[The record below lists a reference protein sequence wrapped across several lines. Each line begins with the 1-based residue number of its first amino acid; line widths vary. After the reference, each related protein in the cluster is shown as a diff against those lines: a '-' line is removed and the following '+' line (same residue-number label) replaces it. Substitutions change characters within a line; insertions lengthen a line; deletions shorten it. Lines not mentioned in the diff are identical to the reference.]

1 MGMVSAIGFD
11 VPQAL
16 HALRHCQTGI
26 GPIRFLQTRHRGMLP
41 AAEVKASDD
50 DLATMLGL
58 DDIRDFSR
66 TALLGMMAAREAAA
80 HARLHEQPYLRTGIV
95 SATSVGG
102 IDKSEVFFGEFLKDQ
117 ARGGDLHHMVSH
129 DCGDSTERIAD
140 DLGIKD
146 FVSTISTACSSSANA
161 IMLGARLIKAGMLDR
176 VLVGGSDAITRYTL
190 NGFNSLRIVDEH
202 WCRPFDQNRN
212 GLNLGEAAA
221 YLVLESARAVEE
233 SRKTPLAELSGF
245 GNANDAYHQ
254 TASSPDGAGALRAM
268 QLALHQSGLTTSHI
282 DYINAHGTATPNN
295 DLSEGQ
301 ALKNL
306 FKDYLPRF
314 SSTKSYTGHT
324 LAAAGSVEAVISVL
338 SLHHGIIIPNLNF
351 KDPIAELEISP
362 VVAFEEGIALRS
374 ILSNSFGFGGNCSAM
389 IFSSC

>member
-1 MGMVSAIGFD
+1 MSYKVFITGMGMVSAIGFD

-26 GPIRFLQTRHRGMLP
+26 GPIRFLHTRHRGMLP

-66 TALLGMMAAREAAA
+66 TALLGMQAAREAAA

-190 NGFNSLRIVDEH
+190 NGFNSL
-202 WCRPFDQNRN
+202 
-212 GLNLGEAAA
+212 
-221 YLVLESARAVEE
+221 
-233 SRKTPLAELSGF
+233 
-245 GNANDAYHQ
+245 
-254 TASSPDGAGALRAM
+254 
-268 QLALHQSGLTTSHI
+268 
-282 DYINAHGTATPNN
+282 
-295 DLSEGQ
+295 
-301 ALKNL
+301 
-306 FKDYLPRF
+306 
-314 SSTKSYTGHT
+314 
-324 LAAAGSVEAVISVL
+324 
-338 SLHHGIIIPNLNF
+338 
-351 KDPIAELEISP
+351 
-362 VVAFEEGIALRS
+362 
-374 ILSNSFGFGGNCSAM
+374 
-389 IFSSC
+389 